1 MILEKIKEMLAE
13 QEFIDGSTITPETT
27 FEELELDSLSLV
39 DLTMSCE
46 EEFGVSLDN
55 QLENPPK
62 TIGELIDIIKAQTGE
77 E

>member
-1 MILEKIKEMLAE
+1 MILEKIKEMMAE
-13 QEFIDGSTITPETT
+13 QEFIAGSTITPETT

-46 EEFGVSLDN
+46 EEFGVSRDN

>member
-13 QEFIDGSTITPETT
+13 QAFIDGSTITPETT